1 MGLTHSTQTQLSV
14 PTSSEN
20 IPTTE
25 NIPATEDI
33 ERSTKISYC
42 GNTPSW
48 CSKFPYFFWNS
59 TVETAEQAPTLV
71 NTLPVSTEPTL
82 VTGTITPETV
92 PPTAVAPEVVLRE
105 NVIETITPQ
114 TVAPQT
120 VAGETIGNKKNHNV
134 EALTPSFTSM
144 LFSR

>member
-14 PTSSEN
+14 PTPSEN
-20 IPTTE
+20 IPATE
-25 NIPATEDI
+25 NIPVTEDI

-59 TVETAEQAPTLV
+59 TVETTVPTHV

-82 VTGTITPETV
+82 VTVPGTITPETV

-105 NVIETITPQ
+105 NVIE